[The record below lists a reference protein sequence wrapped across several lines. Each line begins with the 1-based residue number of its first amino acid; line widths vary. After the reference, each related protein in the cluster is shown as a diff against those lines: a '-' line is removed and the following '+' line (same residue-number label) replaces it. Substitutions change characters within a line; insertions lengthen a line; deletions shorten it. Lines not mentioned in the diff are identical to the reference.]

1 MIVFDLECAGCE
13 SSGGA
18 HRFEG
23 WFKSSD
29 DFASQQDRGLVSCPH
44 CGSAQ
49 VAKAPMAP
57 RLSRKGNQAV
67 AIRPAGSSPAS
78 ETVPQKAPEKAPERA
93 DVLSSPDIPP
103 QVVAAMQALAKI
115 QAEAIKTSRWVG
127 DKFADQS
134 RAMHYGDADHATI
147 HGQATREEA
156 RDLLDEGIMVAPLL
170 IPIAP
175 PDEIN

>member
-1 MIVFDLECAGCE
+1 MIVFDLEC
-13 SSGGA
+13 SGGA

-29 DFASQQDRGLVSCPH
+29 DFASQQARGLIACPH
-44 CGSAQ
+44 CESAD

-57 RLSRKGNQAV
+57 RLSRKGNQGA
-67 AIRPAGSSPAS
+67 ASAPPAAAS
-78 ETVPQKAPEKAPERA
+78 ELPFASAPAPEKPQAIASPRLPPEA
-93 DVLSSPDIPP
+93 
-103 QVVAAMQALAKI
+103 VAAMHALAAI

>member
-1 MIVFDLECAGCE
+1 MIVFDLEC
-13 SSGGA
+13 SGGA

-29 DFASQQDRGLVSCPH
+29 DFARQQERGLVSCPQ
-44 CGSAQ
+44 CGSPE

-57 RLSRKGNQAV
+57 RLARKGNQVGTALARPEASAKQPAMASPKLPPEAV
-67 AIRPAGSSPAS
+67 AMM
-78 ETVPQKAPEKAPERA
+78 RA
-93 DVLSSPDIPP
+93 F
-103 QVVAAMQALAKI
+103 AAMQS
-115 QAEAIKTSRWVG
+115 EAIKDSQWVG
-127 DKFADQS
+127 EKFAEES
-134 RAMHYGDADHATI
+134 RAMHYGERDAATI

-156 RDLLDEGIMVAPLL
+156 EELWDEGILIAPLL

>member
-1 MIVFDLECAGCE
+1 MIVFDLEC
-13 SSGGA
+13 SGGA

-29 DFASQQDRGLVSCPH
+29 DFASQQVRGLIACPH
-44 CGSAQ
+44 CGSAE

-67 AIRPAGSSPAS
+67 SASPATTQS
-78 ETVPQKAPEKAPERA
+78 APGKSAPETPQAIASPKFPPEA
-93 DVLSSPDIPP
+93 
-103 QVVAAMQALAKI
+103 VAAMHALAAI
-115 QAEAIKTSRWVG
+115 QAEAIKSSRWVG

-134 RAMHYGDADHATI
+134 RAMHYGDAAQTAI
-147 HGQATREEA
+147 HGQATRKEA

>member
-1 MIVFDLECAGCE
+1 MIVFDLECSGAAFA
-13 SSGGA
+13 GGA

-29 DFASQQDRGLVSCPH
+29 DFASQQSRGLIACPQ

-57 RLSRKGNQAV
+57 RLARKGNQAV
-67 AIRPAGSSPAS
+67 AIRPASPSPAS
-78 ETVPQKAPEKAPERA
+78 ETPAGKSEVMASPSLPPEA
-93 DVLSSPDIPP
+93 
-103 QVVAAMQALAKI
+103 VAALHALAKI

-134 RAMHYGDADHATI
+134 RAMHYGDADHAAI

>member
-1 MIVFDLECAGCE
+1 MIVFDLEC
-13 SSGGA
+13 SGGA

-29 DFASQQDRGLVSCPH
+29 DFARQQVRGLLACPH
-44 CGSAQ
+44 CGSAD

-57 RLSRKGNQAV
+57 RLSRKGNQSLTA
-67 AIRPAGSSPAS
+67 SPAATQS
-78 ETVPQKAPEKAPERA
+78 APEKPQAIASPKLPPE
-93 DVLSSPDIPP
+93 
-103 QVVAAMQALAKI
+103 VVAAMHALAAI
-115 QAEAIKTSRWVG
+115 QAEAIKSSHWVG

-134 RAMHYGDADHATI
+134 RAMHYGEADHATI

>member
-1 MIVFDLECAGCE
+1 MIVFDLECAN
-13 SSGGA
+13 GA

-29 DFASQQDRGLVSCPH
+29 DFARQHERGLVACPQ
-44 CGSAQ
+44 CGSAE

-57 RLSRKGNQAV
+57 RLSRKANQ
-67 AIRPAGSSPAS
+67 S
-78 ETVPQKAPEKAPERA
+78 
-93 DVLSSPDIPP
+93 
-103 QVVAAMQALAKI
+103 VAASSANNPGARERPQMLASAKLPPEAIAAMHALAAI

-127 DKFADQS
+127 DKFADTS
-134 RAMHYGDADHATI
+134 RAMHYGEADHATI
-147 HGQATREEA
+147 HGQATREET

>member
-1 MIVFDLECAGCE
+1 MIVFDLECAN
-13 SSGGA
+13 GA

-29 DFASQQDRGLVSCPH
+29 DFARQHERGLVACPH
-44 CGSAQ
+44 CGSAE

-57 RLSRKGNQAV
+57 RLSRKANQ
-67 AIRPAGSSPAS
+67 S
-78 ETVPQKAPEKAPERA
+78 
-93 DVLSSPDIPP
+93 
-103 QVVAAMQALAKI
+103 VAASSANNPGARERSQMLASVKLPPEAIAAMHALAAI

>member
-1 MIVFDLECAGCE
+1 MIVFDLECP
-13 SSGGA
+13 GGA

-23 WFKSSD
+23 WFKSSE
-29 DFASQQDRGLVSCPH
+29 DFAIQHERGLVACPQ
-44 CGSAQ
+44 CGSVD

-57 RLSRKGNQAV
+57 RLARKGNQAV
-67 AIRPAGSSPAS
+67 ALSPASPSPAS
-78 ETVPQKAPEKAPERA
+78 ETTTEKSEVMASPSLPPEA
-93 DVLSSPDIPP
+93 
-103 QVVAAMQALAKI
+103 VAALHALAKI

>member
-1 MIVFDLECAGCE
+1 MIVFDLECSGGECP
-13 SSGGA
+13 GGA

-23 WFKSSD
+23 WFKSSE
-29 DFASQQDRGLVSCPH
+29 DFASQQDRGLVACPR
-44 CGSAQ
+44 CGSAD

-57 RLSRKGNQAV
+57 RLARKGNQAV
-67 AIRPAGSSPAS
+67 AIRPANPSPAS
-78 ETVPQKAPEKAPERA
+78 ETPAAKSEVMASPSLPPEA
-93 DVLSSPDIPP
+93 
-103 QVVAAMQALAKI
+103 VAALHALAKI

-127 DKFADQS
+127 DKFADHS
-134 RAMHYGDADHATI
+134 RAMHYGDADHTAI

>member
-1 MIVFDLECAGCE
+1 MIVFDLECA
-13 SSGGA
+13 GGA

-23 WFKSSD
+23 WFKSSE
-29 DFASQQDRGLVSCPH
+29 DFAHQQERGLVACPH

-57 RLSRKGNQAV
+57 RLSRKSNQSVVV
-67 AIRPAGSSPAS
+67 APARPSPVS
-78 ETVPQKAPEKAPERA
+78 DKTLQTTE
-93 DVLSSPDIPP
+93 VLSSPHFPP
-103 QVVAAMQALAKI
+103 EAIAAMHALAKI
-115 QAEAIKTSRWVG
+115 QAEALLTSRWVG
-127 DKFADQS
+127 DKFADTS

>member
-1 MIVFDLECAGCE
+1 MIVFDLECA
-13 SSGGA
+13 SGA

-23 WFKSSD
+23 WFKSSE
-29 DFASQQDRGLVSCPH
+29 DFASQQERGLVACPQ
-44 CGSAQ
+44 CGSAD

-57 RLSRKGNQAV
+57 RLARKGNQAL
-67 AIRPAGSSPAS
+67 ALRPANSSPPS
-78 ETVPQKAPEKAPERA
+78 ETPAAKSEV
-93 DVLSSPDIPP
+93 VSSPSFPP
-103 QVVAAMQALAKI
+103 EAIAAMQALAKI

-156 RDLLDEGIMVAPLL
+156 RDLLEEGIMVAPLL

>member
-1 MIVFDLECAGCE
+1 MIVFDLECP
-13 SSGGA
+13 GGA

-23 WFKSSD
+23 WFKSSE
-29 DFASQQDRGLVSCPH
+29 DFASQQDRGLVSCPQ
-44 CGSAQ
+44 CGSAD

-57 RLSRKGNQAV
+57 RLARKGNQVV
-67 AIRPAGSSPAS
+67 AARPASPSPFPDTPAAKT
-78 ETVPQKAPEKAPERA
+78 EV
-93 DVLSSPDIPP
+93 VSSPDFPP
-103 QVVAAMQALAKI
+103 QIVAAMQALAAI